1 MDKNQVIEELYKHKI
16 IEQIV
21 YQVGRG
27 EDLQN
32 LEDCI
37 QDLYVALLEKP
48 NKLIISMYENKEIN
62 FYIANMAVRQIRSKT
77 SPYFQKYKKF
87 RNSSKPI
94 IDSLLKTEE

>member
-16 IEQIV
+16 IEKIV
-21 YQVGRG
+21 YQVGIG
-27 EDLQN
+27 EDLKN

-48 NKLIISMYENKEIN
+48 KKLIISMYEKNELN
-62 FYIANMAVRQIRSKT
+62 FYIANMAVRQIRSST
-77 SPYFQKYKKF
+77 SPYYRMYKKF

-94 IDSLLKTEE
+94 IDSLLKTDD

>member
-27 EDLQN
+27 EYQQN

-62 FYIANMAVRQIRSKT
+62 FYIANMAVRQIRSST
-77 SPYFQKYKKF
+77 SPYYRMYKKF
-87 RNSSKPI
+87 RNRSKPI
-94 IDSLLKTEE
+94 KDSLLKTDD

>member
-27 EDLQN
+27 EDQQN

-62 FYIANMAVRQIRSKT
+62 FYIANMAVRQIRSST
-77 SPYFQKYKKF
+77 SPYYRMYKKF

-94 IDSLLKTEE
+94 IDSILKTDD

>member
-16 IEQIV
+16 IEKIV

-27 EDLQN
+27 EDPQN

-48 NKLIISMYENKEIN
+48 KKLIISMYENKEIN
-62 FYIANMAVRQIRSKT
+62 FYIANMAVRQIRSST
-77 SPYFQKYKKF
+77 SPYYRMYKKF

-94 IDSLLKTEE
+94 IDSLLKTDD

>member
-16 IEQIV
+16 IEKIV

-27 EDLQN
+27 EDPQN

-37 QDLYVALLEKP
+37 QDLYVALLEKS

-94 IDSLLKTEE
+94 KDSLLKTDD